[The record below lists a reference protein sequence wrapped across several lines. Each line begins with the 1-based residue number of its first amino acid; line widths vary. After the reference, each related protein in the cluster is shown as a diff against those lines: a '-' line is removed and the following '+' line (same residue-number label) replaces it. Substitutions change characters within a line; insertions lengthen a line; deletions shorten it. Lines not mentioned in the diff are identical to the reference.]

1 MTMALPPQL
10 QPLVG
15 TWRGTGSGHYPT
27 IEPFSYTEELVFRD
41 VAKPFLVYQQRTWSP
56 EGQPMHMETGFLR
69 SPTPTTVEFVLAQ
82 PTGQAELAEGTLTPL
97 EEGLLLELQ
106 SPQVLVATSAKPV
119 QATVRTYR
127 LTKNQLAADF
137 SMAAVGVTMT
147 HHLHSD
153 LDRAED

>member
-1 MTMALPPQL
+1 MALPPQL

-15 TWRGTGSGHYPT
+15 TWRGSGSGHYPT
-27 IEPFSYTEELVFRD
+27 IDPFSYTEELVFRD

-69 SPTPTTVEFVLAQ
+69 SSTPTTVDFVLAQ
-82 PTGQAELAEGTLTPL
+82 PTGQAELAEGTLTAT
-97 EEGLLLELQ
+97 EDGMLLELQ
-106 SPQVLVATSAKPV
+106 SPQVLVATSAKSV
-119 QATVRTYR
+119 QATARTYR
-127 LTKNQLAADF
+127 LTNNQLSVDF
-137 SMAAVGVTMT
+137 SMAAVGAAMT